1 MLKLTCNYVINIL
14 IIKKSLWGMIYMNFS
29 LLHVSEVPCPK
40 QVNIVQVK
48 NVKDGEN
55 TVSKFSRKKA
65 QDLVNEM

>member
-1 MLKLTCNYVINIL
+1 
-14 IIKKSLWGMIYMNFS
+14 MNFS